1 MPTKTHKNESVGKFG
16 GIAKQLARVVIVL
29 ILVTFGVTVIVRL
42 LPGDPV
48 TTLLP
53 FGTPEQHDALRKE
66 LGLDVNIFRYYWS
79 WLIDF
84 VRGDFGQTYTTVA
97 DATGSMVVDIGGG
110 TTEVGVISLGGKEP

>member
-1 MPTKTHKNESVGKFG
+1 MWSVGKFG

-53 FGTPEQHDALRKE
+53 FGTPEQHDALRK
-66 LGLDVNIFRYYWS
+66 
-79 WLIDF
+79 
-84 VRGDFGQTYTTVA
+84 
-97 DATGSMVVDIGGG
+97 
-110 TTEVGVISLGGKEP
+110 